1 MKRIVILGGGFGGVY
16 TALHLEKLLKK
27 HKDSIEIILVN
38 RENYFTY
45 QPMLAEVVGGS
56 IDILDSVTCLRS
68 LLKHTSIYIR
78 DVTEI
83 NIDKQTVS
91 LSPNFSHKELTIKY
105 DHLVLGLGTVTD
117 FRTSPGGLAE
127 HALPFKDLSDA
138 VSLRNRII
146 DVIETA
152 AQETDPVE
160 RRALLT
166 FVVGGGGFSGVEVVA
181 EINDLARKKVKA
193 YKSIDPKEIRVI
205 LVHSKDRL
213 VDKELSPS
221 LGDYCG
227 KLLQKRGIEVM
238 FGSRLT
244 SATPNEAII
253 DEKMRVK
260 SKTVVSTVPSI
271 ANPLIEALDLEK
283 EYGKVKCD
291 SYLNALG
298 KKNIWAIGD
307 CAFIPVSPKKAGEYS
322 PPTAQFATRQ
332 APILAHNIKTSLL
345 TGNKK
350 TFTFKSL
357 GQMAALGHKRA
368 VAEILGIK
376 LSGIL
381 AWFVW
386 RFIYLMKIPGVSAK
400 FRIAL
405 SWFLDMLIPT
415 ETVQLKSKPKKG
427 FDNLHYADGDAIF
440 HAGDTGD
447 FLYII
452 TKGKVDVIKNGE
464 KITSLHEGEYF
475 GEMALLSEKKRTAT
489 IKASGPCKIL
499 AIKKDDFNVLMTHF
513 EDLKK
518 NFERTEE
525 SRKKG
530 SNRKAEGE

>member
-1 MKRIVILGGGFGGVY
+1 MKKIVILGGGFGGVY

-27 HKDSIEIILVN
+27 HRDSIEIILVN

-83 NIDKQTVS
+83 NTKDQTVS

-138 VSLRNRII
+138 ITLRNRII

-152 AQETDPVE
+152 AQEPDEEE
-160 RRALLT
+160 RKALLT

-181 EINDLARKKVKA
+181 EINDLARKKVKT
-193 YKSIDPKEIRVI
+193 YKSINPDEIKVI

-213 VDKELSPS
+213 VDRELSPS
-221 LGDYCG
+221 LGEYCG
-227 KLLQKRGIEVM
+227 KLLQKRGIEIL

-244 SATPNEAII
+244 SATPNEAIV
-253 DEKMRVK
+253 DETKRIK
-260 SKTVVSTVPSI
+260 SKTIVSTVPSI
-271 ANPLIEALDLEK
+271 ANPLIEELHFEK
-283 EYGKVKCD
+283 EFGKIKCD
-291 SYLNALG
+291 SYLKALG
-298 KKNIWAIGD
+298 QKNVWAIGD
-307 CAFIPVSPKKAGEYS
+307 CAFIPVSPNKPDEYS

-345 TGNKK
+345 TGKQK

-368 VAEILGIK
+368 VAEILGMK

-386 RFIYLMKIPGVSAK
+386 RFIYLMKIPGLTAK
-400 FRIAL
+400 LRIAL
-405 SWFLDMLIPT
+405 SWLLDMLIPT
-415 ETVQLKSKPKKG
+415 DTVQLKSKPKKG
-427 FDNLHYADGDAIF
+427 FDNLHYADGDTIF

-452 TKGKVDVIKNGE
+452 AEGKVDVIKNE
-464 KITSLHEGEYF
+464 SKITTLNEGEYF

-489 IKASGPCKIL
+489 IKAAGPCKIL
-499 AIKKDDFNVLMTHF
+499 AIKKDDFHILMTHF
-513 EDLKK
+513 SDLKA
-518 NFERTEE
+518 NFEKTESARKE
-525 SRKKG
+525 SSNKK
-530 SNRKAEGE
+530 AQGE